1 MPGALPDLERACEG
15 RVTAAEDADA
25 VLGQMPR
32 WVVHPATTEQ
42 VAETMRV
49 ATAHDLAVVPRG
61 AGTKLPWGNRPQRMD
76 LVLDTTGMDALVEH
90 AEGDL
95 ILVTGAGRRLDTI
108 HQDVS
113 EAGQQLGIDPARPGT
128 VGGAVATGSTG
139 PLRLR
144 HGAVRDLVIGMT
156 FVRADGVIAHSGGK
170 VVKNV
175 AGYDLGK
182 LLTGSYGTLGVVT
195 EVAFRLHPTP
205 QGRRWVSVGVD
216 SAHQAHEAVQAMVHS
231 QLMAAAIELD
241 WSDGH
246 GQVAVQIQG
255 HLDGVEA
262 CSEQAVGLL
271 ARDAESRTEPPHWW
285 GREPQPADAV
295 VKVTHEIAALTQLL
309 EVIELAASESGAR
322 GVLRGSP
329 GVGTGLLALT
339 GEPGSVV
346 GFVESLRRKSGRFG
360 GAAVVLDAVGEVR
373 ERVDLWGPVRGLD
386 LMVSVKQQFDPRRL
400 LSPGRFVGGI

>member
-1 MPGALPDLERACEG
+1 MPLSELQRACDG
-15 RVTAAEDADA
+15 RVTDAADADA
-25 VLGQMPR
+25 VVGQMPR
-32 WVVHPATTEQ
+32 WVVQPATTEQ
-42 VAETMRV
+42 TAEVMRV

-61 AGTKLPWGNRPQRMD
+61 AGTKLPWGNRPQRVD
-76 LVLDTTGMDALVEH
+76 LVLDTTTMDTLVEH

-108 HQDVS
+108 QEEVS

-139 PLRLR
+139 PQRLR
-144 HGAVRDLVIGMT
+144 HGAVRDLVIGTT
-156 FVRADGVIAHSGGK
+156 FVRSDGVIAHSGGK

-182 LLTGSYGTLGVVT
+182 LLTGSYGTLGVIT
-195 EVAFRLHPTP
+195 EVAFRLHPVP
-205 QGRRWVSVGVD
+205 QGRRWVSVGVG
-216 SAHQAHEAVQAMVHS
+216 SAQEAHEAVQAMVHS
-231 QLMAAAIELD
+231 QLMAAAVELD
-241 WSDGH
+241 WRDGH

-262 CSEQAVGLL
+262 CSEQAAGLL
-271 ARDAESRTEPPHWW
+271 GRDAASTTEPPDWW
-285 GREPQPADAV
+285 GREPQPADALL
-295 VKVTHEIAALTQLL
+295 KVTHEIAALPQLL
-309 EVIELAASESGAR
+309 EAIERSVSESGTR
-322 GVLRGSP
+322 GMLRGSP
-329 GVGTGLLALT
+329 GVGTALLALT
-339 GEPGSVV
+339 GEPGSVM
-346 GFVESLRRKSGRFG
+346 GCVESLRRETEQFG
-360 GAAVVLDAVGEVR
+360 GAVVVLEAADEVR